1 MKIINNLT
9 PKNHSERII
18 ELFKESTDVV
28 IASPFLMKDFTSLL
42 NGINM
47 KPEASIKII
56 TTLQRNSIEQI
67 GKVQS
72 LLSFIKH
79 PKIKESKINISVAIN
94 NRLHG
99 KIYVFSN
106 GGTKRVII
114 SSANFTNN
122 GLVSNHEWGIEL
134 EDKEIITQILN
145 DLEKTIEVDKITL
158 IELENLNEAAKKFS
172 ESIKLP
178 KQEIELDLIG
188 LLPTRQSISTIPT
201 NTNCWLK
208 PVGVSA
214 DPITA
219 GRKFSSLE
227 TRLNFSKRTPRSVKI
242 GDILIAYGVG
252 AKQILSIY
260 RVGSKPSRVTEEDIA
275 KEAWLERWPWY
286 VIGENLTPNF
296 GNEWWQH
303 HFYLSQLKNDFQ
315 SQFPTIPI
323 TAEGGFTLGAINR
336 GADKLNLRRE
346 FAEFIINKVVS
357 INRQIDDVE

>member
-122 GLVSNHEWGIEL
+122 GLVSNHEWGSEL

-188 LLPTRQSISTIPT
+188 LLPTEKKYKYNS
-201 NTNCWLK
+201 
-208 PVGVSA
+208 
-214 DPITA
+214 
-219 GRKFSSLE
+219 
-227 TRLNFSKRTPRSVKI
+227 
-242 GDILIAYGVG
+242 
-252 AKQILSIY
+252 
-260 RVGSKPSRVTEEDIA
+260 
-275 KEAWLERWPWY
+275 
-286 VIGENLTPNF
+286 
-296 GNEWWQH
+296 NE
-303 HFYLSQLKNDFQ
+303 Y
-315 SQFPTIPI
+315 
-323 TAEGGFTLGAINR
+323 
-336 GADKLNLRRE
+336 
-346 FAEFIINKVVS
+346 
-357 INRQIDDVE
+357 